1 MGNQDS
7 VAIGPYRRCD
17 GAVDTTGDRSTRP
30 TGRARPADPWSPG
43 ATARP
48 DLLLDQVEIV
58 LRTIALPD
66 YHEDDPI
73 AGRERFYRRHIL
85 TPGRWLRVVVDFN
98 EIPGWIVTVLV
109 QDTDPRTS

>member
-1 MGNQDS
+1 MEQWTQQATDPHG
-7 VAIGPYRRCD
+7 RR
-17 GAVDTTGDRSTRP
+17 VVLDRRTR
-30 TGRARPADPWSPG
+30 GHLERR
-43 ATARP
+43 RP
-48 DLLLDQVEIV
+48 DLLDQVEIV

-73 AGRERFYRRHIL
+73 AGRERFHRRHIL